1 MNSFLTLTLA
11 AALCALTAAATVES
25 WEMNAIVQE
34 DIATNV
40 TRLTE
45 LRALRQNVRDRG
57 CDINLCFAIDGSG
70 SVTPAQFQK
79 QKDFV
84 DLIINILTTDEP
96 GNFCAVQYGTSL
108 RSISPLTRRKNR
120 FVRKLDRSRQV
131 GGLSNIAGALGYT
144 GFQLRPR
151 KEDANK
157 LIVLGDGFN
166 SIGFEPRKVA
176 RQVLEEG
183 ISICAVAVGESD
195 VEGLNAITG
204 DPGRVV
210 RLNDFFDLGEIVV
223 DVVNDAC
230 GFYADEYVPTP
241 EPVV

>member
-1 MNSFLTLTLA
+1 M
-11 AALCALTAAATVES
+11 
-25 WEMNAIVQE
+25 QE
-34 DIATNV
+34 DIATNT
-40 TRLTE
+40 TRLQE
-45 LRALRQNVRDRG
+45 LRALRQNVVDNG

-84 DLIINILTTDEP
+84 DLIVNILTTDEP

-108 RSISPLTRRKNR
+108 KAISPLTKKRNR
-120 FVRKLDRSRQV
+120 FLKKLQRSKQV
-131 GGLSNIAGALGYT
+131 GGLSNVAGGLGYT

-151 KEDANK
+151 VEDANK
-157 LIVLGDGFN
+157 VIILGDGFD
-166 SIGFEPRKVA
+166 SIGFRPKVVA
-176 RQVLEEG
+176 TQILEDDVD
-183 ISICAVAVGESD
+183 ICAVAVGISD

-210 RLNDFFDLGEIVV
+210 RLKDFFDLGEIVV

-230 GFYADEYVPTP
+230 GYYAEEVEQTP
-241 EPVV
+241 EPVPVAVPVVTEEPVVPEVTEEPAMSVEPTVA